1 MPADHIADNAIF
13 PASKMGFGCMR
24 LPLLD
29 KNNPKSIDMPQ
40 FEQMVDAFME
50 AGNTY
55 FDTAFVYHEGESEV
69 ALGKALVARYPRESF
84 TIATKCLAWAL
95 PNKEAAQECLDVS
108 LRRLGT
114 DYVDYYLLHNVGG
127 KRTAKFDEYGMWDF
141 AQEQK
146 AIGKIRHVGFSI
158 HDDAEC
164 LDRLLTAHSEMDF
177 VQLQVNYLDW
187 DDPKFDAKRLMEVA
201 AAHGKPVIIMEPAR
215 GGVLCKLPEDIA
227 GIFEEAKPGSTP
239 AEWAYR
245 FCWNLPNVI
254 AVLSGMSTIEQAH
267 ENLASYRDNKPFD
280 DSERA
285 ALEKVM
291 GELRSMASV
300 PCTACGYCIEGC
312 PSHVKIPDIMA
323 LLNLEEM
330 TRDRE
335 FVKGLYSWQAAEGRA
350 SECIKCG
357 ACEDMCPQGIGII
370 EQLERAAEQYE

>member
-29 KNNPKSIDMPQ
+29 KNDPKSIDMLQ

-69 ALGKALVARYPRESF
+69 ALGKALVTRYPRESF

-108 LRRLGT
+108 LKRLGT

-146 AIGKIRHVGFSI
+146 VAGKIRYVGFSI

-164 LDRLLTAHSEMDF
+164 LDRLLTAHPEMDF

-227 GIFEEAKPGSTP
+227 GILEEAKPGSTP

-254 AVLSGMSTIEQAH
+254 AVLSGMSTIDQAR

-312 PSHVKIPDIMA
+312 PSHVKILDIMA

-350 SECIKCG
+350 SECIRCG

>member
-29 KNNPKSIDMPQ
+29 KNDPKSIDMLQ

-69 ALGKALVARYPRESF
+69 ALGKALVTRYPRESF

-108 LRRLGT
+108 LKRLGT

-146 AIGKIRHVGFSI
+146 VAGKIRYVGFSI

-164 LDRLLTAHSEMDF
+164 LDRLLTAHPEMDF

-227 GIFEEAKPGSTP
+227 GILEEAKPGSTP

-254 AVLSGMSTIEQAH
+254 AVLSGMSTIDQAR

-291 GELRSMASV
+291 GELRSTASV

-350 SECIKCG
+350 SECIRCG

>member
-29 KNNPKSIDMPQ
+29 KNDPKSIDMLQ

-50 AGNTY
+50 ADNTY

-69 ALGKALVARYPRESF
+69 ALGKALVTRYPRESF

-108 LRRLGT
+108 LKRLGT

-146 AIGKIRHVGFSI
+146 VAGKIRYVGFSI

-164 LDRLLTAHSEMDF
+164 LDRLLTAHPEMDF

-227 GIFEEAKPGSTP
+227 GILEEAKPGSTP

-254 AVLSGMSTIEQAH
+254 AVLSGMSTIDQAR

-285 ALEKVM
+285 TLEKVM

-350 SECIKCG
+350 SECIRCG

>member
-29 KNNPKSIDMPQ
+29 KNDPKSIDMLQ

-69 ALGKALVARYPRESF
+69 ALGKALVTRYPRESF

-108 LRRLGT
+108 LKRLGT

-146 AIGKIRHVGFSI
+146 VAGKIRYVGFSI
-158 HDDAEC
+158 HDDTEC
-164 LDRLLTAHSEMDF
+164 LDRLLTAHPEMDF

-227 GIFEEAKPGSTP
+227 GILEEAKPGSTP

-254 AVLSGMSTIEQAH
+254 AVLSGMSTIDQAR

-350 SECIKCG
+350 SECIRCG

>member
-1 MPADHIADNAIF
+1 MPRRLSETSRHSCA
-13 PASKMGFGCMR
+13 AS
-24 LPLLD
+24 LLD
-29 KNNPKSIDMPQ
+29 SAQ
-40 FEQMVDAFME
+40 ARHF
-50 AGNTY
+50 
-55 FDTAFVYHEGESEV
+55 V

-108 LRRLGT
+108 LKRLGT

-146 AIGKIRHVGFSI
+146 AAGKIRYVGFSI

-164 LDRLLTAHSEMDF
+164 LDRLLIAHPEMDF

-215 GGVLCKLPEDIA
+215 GGVLCKLPKDIA
-227 GIFEEAKPGSTP
+227 GILEEAKPGSTP

-254 AVLSGMSTIEQAH
+254 AALSGMSTIDQAR

-291 GELRSMASV
+291 SELRSMASV

-312 PSHVKIPDIMA
+312 PSQVKIPDIMA

-330 TRDRE
+330 THDRD

>member
-29 KNNPKSIDMPQ
+29 KNDPKSIDMLQ

-69 ALGKALVARYPRESF
+69 ALGKALVTRYPRESF

-108 LRRLGT
+108 LKRLGT

-146 AIGKIRHVGFSI
+146 VAGKIRYVGFSI

-164 LDRLLTAHSEMDF
+164 LDRLLTAHPEMDF

-227 GIFEEAKPGSTP
+227 GILEEAKPGSTP

-254 AVLSGMSTIEQAH
+254 AVLSGMSSIDQAR

-300 PCTACGYCIEGC
+300 SCTACGYCIEGC

-350 SECIKCG
+350 SECIRCG

>member
-29 KNNPKSIDMPQ
+29 KNDPKSIDMPQ

-69 ALGKALVARYPRESF
+69 ALGKALVTRYPRESF

-108 LRRLGT
+108 LKRLGT

-146 AIGKIRHVGFSI
+146 AAGKIRYVGFSI

-164 LDRLLTAHSEMDF
+164 LDRLLTAHPEMDF
-177 VQLQVNYLDW
+177 VQLQINYLDW

-201 AAHGKPVIIMEPAR
+201 VAHGKPVIIMEPAR

-227 GIFEEAKPGSTP
+227 DIFEEAKPGSTP

-254 AVLSGMSTIEQAH
+254 AVLSGMSTIEQAR

-285 ALEKVM
+285 ALETVM
-291 GELRSMASV
+291 NELRSMASV

-330 TRDRE
+330 THDRD

>member
-13 PASKMGFGCMR
+13 PASKMGFGCMC

-29 KNNPKSIDMPQ
+29 KNDPKSIDMLQ

-69 ALGKALVARYPRESF
+69 ALGKALVTRYPRESF

-108 LRRLGT
+108 LKRLGT

-146 AIGKIRHVGFSI
+146 VAGKIRYVGFSI

-164 LDRLLTAHSEMDF
+164 LDRLLTAHPEMDF

-227 GIFEEAKPGSTP
+227 GILEEAKPGSTP

-254 AVLSGMSTIEQAH
+254 AVLSGMSSIDQAR

-350 SECIKCG
+350 SECIRCG

>member
-29 KNNPKSIDMPQ
+29 KNDPKSIDMPQ

-108 LRRLGT
+108 LKRLGT

-127 KRTAKFDEYGMWDF
+127 KRTAKFDEYDMWSF

-146 AIGKIRHVGFSI
+146 AAGKIRYVGFSI

-164 LDRLLTAHSEMDF
+164 LDRLLTAHPEMDF

-254 AVLSGMSTIEQAH
+254 AVLSGMSTIDQAR
-267 ENLASYRDNKPFD
+267 ENLASYRGNKPFD
-280 DSERA
+280 DAERA
-285 ALEKVM
+285 ALDKVM
-291 GELRSMASV
+291 NELRSMASV

-330 TRDRE
+330 THDRE

-370 EQLERAAEQYE
+370 AELERAAEQYE

>member
-29 KNNPKSIDMPQ
+29 KNDPKSIDMLQ

-69 ALGKALVARYPRESF
+69 ALGKALVTRYPRESF

-108 LRRLGT
+108 LKRLGT

-146 AIGKIRHVGFSI
+146 VAGKIRYVGFSI

-164 LDRLLTAHSEMDF
+164 LDRLLTAHPEMDF

-227 GIFEEAKPGSTP
+227 GILEEAKPGSTP

-254 AVLSGMSTIEQAH
+254 AVLSGMSTIDQAR

-335 FVKGLYSWQAAEGRA
+335 FLKGLYSWQAAEGRA
-350 SECIKCG
+350 SECIRCG

>member
-29 KNNPKSIDMPQ
+29 KNDPKSIDMLQ

-69 ALGKALVARYPRESF
+69 ALGKALVTRYPRESF

-108 LRRLGT
+108 LKRLGT

-146 AIGKIRHVGFSI
+146 VAGKIRYVGFSI

-164 LDRLLTAHSEMDF
+164 LDRLLTAHPEMDF

-227 GIFEEAKPGSTP
+227 GILEEAKPGSTP

-254 AVLSGMSTIEQAH
+254 AVLSGMSTIDQARG
-267 ENLASYRDNKPFD
+267 NLASYRDNKPFD

-350 SECIKCG
+350 SECIRCG

>member
-29 KNNPKSIDMPQ
+29 KNDPKSIDMLQ

-69 ALGKALVARYPRESF
+69 ALRKALVTRYPRESF

-108 LRRLGT
+108 LKRLGT

-146 AIGKIRHVGFSI
+146 VAGKIRYVGFSI

-164 LDRLLTAHSEMDF
+164 LDRLLTAHPEMDF

-227 GIFEEAKPGSTP
+227 GILEEAKPGSTP

-254 AVLSGMSTIEQAH
+254 AVLSGMSTIDQAR

-350 SECIKCG
+350 SECIRCG

>member
-13 PASKMGFGCMR
+13 PASKMSFGCMR

-29 KNNPKSIDMPQ
+29 KNDPKSIDMPQ

-108 LRRLGT
+108 LKRLGT

-127 KRTAKFDEYGMWDF
+127 KRTAKFDEYDMWDF
-141 AQEQK
+141 AREQK
-146 AIGKIRHVGFSI
+146 AAGKIRYVGFSI

-164 LDRLLTAHSEMDF
+164 LDRLLTAHPEMDF

-227 GIFEEAKPGSTP
+227 GIFEKAKPGSKP

-254 AVLSGMSTIEQAH
+254 AVLSGMSTIDQAR

-291 GELRSMASV
+291 NELRSMASV

-330 TRDRE
+330 TT
-335 FVKGLYSWQAAEGRA
+335 S
-350 SECIKCG
+350 
-357 ACEDMCPQGIGII
+357 
-370 EQLERAAEQYE
+370 

>member
-29 KNNPKSIDMPQ
+29 KNDPKSIDMLQ

-69 ALGKALVARYPRESF
+69 ALGKALVTRYPRESF

-108 LRRLGT
+108 LKRLGT

-146 AIGKIRHVGFSI
+146 AAGKIRYVGFSI

-164 LDRLLTAHSEMDF
+164 LDRLLTAHPEMDF

-227 GIFEEAKPGSTP
+227 GILEEAKPGSTP

-254 AVLSGMSTIEQAH
+254 AVLSGMSTIDQAR

-350 SECIKCG
+350 SECIRCG

>member
-13 PASKMGFGCMR
+13 PASKMSFGCMR

-29 KNNPKSIDMPQ
+29 KNDPKSIDMPQ

-108 LRRLGT
+108 LKRLGT

-127 KRTAKFDEYGMWDF
+127 KRTAKFDEYDMWDF
-141 AQEQK
+141 AREQK
-146 AIGKIRHVGFSI
+146 AAGKIRYVGFSI

-164 LDRLLTAHSEMDF
+164 LDRLLTAHPEMDF

-227 GIFEEAKPGSTP
+227 GIFEKAKPGSKP

-254 AVLSGMSTIEQAH
+254 AVLSGMSTIDQAR

-291 GELRSMASV
+291 NELRSMASV

-330 TRDRE
+330 THDRD

-357 ACEDMCPQGIGII
+357 ACEDMCPQSIGII

>member
-1 MPADHIADNAIF
+1 MPANHIADNAIF

-29 KNNPKSIDMPQ
+29 KNDPKSIDMPQ

-108 LRRLGT
+108 LKRLGT

-127 KRTAKFDEYGMWDF
+127 KRTAKFDEYDMWDF

-146 AIGKIRHVGFSI
+146 VAGKIRYVGFSI

-164 LDRLLTAHSEMDF
+164 LDRLLTAHPEMDF

-227 GIFEEAKPGSTP
+227 GILEEAKPGSTP

-254 AVLSGMSTIEQAH
+254 AVLSGMSTIDQAR

-350 SECIKCG
+350 SECIRCG

>member
-29 KNNPKSIDMPQ
+29 KNDPKSIDMLQ

-69 ALGKALVARYPRESF
+69 ALGKALVTRYPRESF

-108 LRRLGT
+108 LKRLGT

-146 AIGKIRHVGFSI
+146 VAGKIRYVGFSI

-164 LDRLLTAHSEMDF
+164 LDRLLTAHPEMDF

-227 GIFEEAKPGSTP
+227 GILEEAKPGSTP

-254 AVLSGMSTIEQAH
+254 AVLSGMSTIDQAR

-350 SECIKCG
+350 SECIRCG

>member
-29 KNNPKSIDMPQ
+29 KNDPKSIDMLQ

-69 ALGKALVARYPRESF
+69 ALGKALVTRYPRESF

-95 PNKEAAQECLDVS
+95 PNKEAAQECLDIS
-108 LRRLGT
+108 LKRLGT

-146 AIGKIRHVGFSI
+146 VAGKIRYVGFSI

-164 LDRLLTAHSEMDF
+164 LDRLLTAHPEMDF

-227 GIFEEAKPGSTP
+227 GILEEAKPGSTP

-254 AVLSGMSTIEQAH
+254 AVLSGMSSIDQAR

-350 SECIKCG
+350 SECIRCG

>member
-29 KNNPKSIDMPQ
+29 KNDPKSIDMLQ

-69 ALGKALVARYPRESF
+69 ALGKALVTRYPRESF

-108 LRRLGT
+108 LKRLGT

-146 AIGKIRHVGFSI
+146 VAGKIRYVGFSI
-158 HDDAEC
+158 HDDAKC
-164 LDRLLTAHSEMDF
+164 LDRLLTAHPEMDF

-227 GIFEEAKPGSTP
+227 GILEEAKPGSTP

-254 AVLSGMSTIEQAH
+254 AVLSGMSSIDQAR

-350 SECIKCG
+350 SECIRCG

>member
-29 KNNPKSIDMPQ
+29 KNDPKSIDMLQ

-69 ALGKALVARYPRESF
+69 ALGKALVTRYPRESF

-108 LRRLGT
+108 LKRLGT

-127 KRTAKFDEYGMWDF
+127 KRTAKFDEYDMWDF

-146 AIGKIRHVGFSI
+146 AAGKIRYVGFSI

-164 LDRLLTAHSEMDF
+164 LDRLLTAHPEMDF

-215 GGVLCKLPEDIA
+215 GGVLCKLPEDIVD
-227 GIFEEAKPGSTP
+227 IFEEAKPGSTP

-245 FCWNLPNVI
+245 FCWNLPNAI
-254 AVLSGMSTIEQAH
+254 AVLSGMSTIDQAR

-291 GELRSMASV
+291 NELRSMASV

-330 TRDRE
+330 THDRD

>member
-1 MPADHIADNAIF
+1 MRPDLEST
-13 PASKMGFGCMR
+13 PKLGFGCMR

-29 KNNPKSIDMPQ
+29 PADQQSIDIPQ
-40 FEQMVDAFME
+40 LEQMVDAFLE
-50 AGNTY
+50 GGGTY

-69 ALGKALVARYPRESF
+69 ALGKALVTRYPRESF

-108 LRRLGT
+108 LKRLGT

-127 KRTAKFDEYGMWDF
+127 KRTAKFDEYDMWDF

-146 AIGKIRHVGFSI
+146 AAGKIRYVGFSI

-164 LDRLLTAHSEMDF
+164 LDRLLTAHPEMDF

-215 GGVLCKLPEDIA
+215 GGVLCKLPEDIVD
-227 GIFEEAKPGSTP
+227 IFEEAKPGSTP

-245 FCWNLPNVI
+245 FCWNLPNAI
-254 AVLSGMSTIEQAH
+254 AVLSGMSTIDQAR

-291 GELRSMASV
+291 NELRSMASV

-330 TRDRE
+330 THDRD